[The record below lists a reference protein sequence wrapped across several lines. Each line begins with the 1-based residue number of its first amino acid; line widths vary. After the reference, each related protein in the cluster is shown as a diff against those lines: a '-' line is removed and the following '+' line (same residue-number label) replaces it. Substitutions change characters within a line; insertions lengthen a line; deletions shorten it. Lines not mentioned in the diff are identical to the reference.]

1 MNALK
6 TLVAALSVAASTAAS
21 AGMIVIDDFSNTAAA
36 SNPNATRTISTNA
49 VAGPGVYAG
58 VTGGPTGTLSLAN
71 LDTNYFVSAG
81 YSITGLPAGI
91 TSYQV
96 IYQVLTA
103 NPSDAPGNVATISLT
118 PSGLG
123 SQTYTNI
130 AQLSGTQ
137 TIYSNIIAGS
147 GTPFSFLL
155 SGNPGQNADIRIDS
169 ISLAYTC
176 NKSTSTTEGTGIGGG
191 SVVGLAL
198 VTGND
203 GCGTVPAP
211 ASLAL
216 LGLGFAGLA
225 AFRRKA
231 K

>member
-6 TLVAALSVAASTAAS
+6 TLVAAVAVAASTAAS
-21 AGMIVIDDFSNTAAA
+21 AGVILIDDFSSTTAA
-36 SNPNATRTISTNA
+36 SNSNATRTVTNN
-49 VAGPGVYAG
+49 VVGTPAG
-58 VTGGPTGTLSLAN
+58 VIAGVGGGFLNLAN
-71 LDTNYFVSAG
+71 FDTNFNVSAA
-81 YSITGLPAGI
+81 YAVTGLPSGI
-91 TSYQV
+91 QSYQI
-96 IYQVLTA
+96 IYQVLIA
-103 NPSDAPGNVATISLT
+103 NPSDAPGNVASIALT

-123 SQTYTNI
+123 TQTYTN
-130 AQLSGTQ
+130 LTPLNGTQ

-155 SGNPGQNADIRIDS
+155 TGTPGNNADIRIDS

-176 NKSTSTTEGTGIGGG
+176 NSTTSTTAGVGIGGG
-191 SVVGLAL
+191 SVVGSAL

-203 GCGTVPAP
+203 GCGAKVPAP

>member
-1 MNALK
+1 MNVLK
-6 TLVAALSVAASTAAS
+6 TLVAALSVATSAAAS
-21 AGMIVIDDFSNTAAA
+21 AGVMLIDDFSSTTAA
-36 SNPNATRTISTNA
+36 SNPNATRTVTQTAPVGTADNGVGNGFLNLANFGTNYTVSASYA
-49 VAGPGVYAG
+49 VA
-58 VTGGPTGTLSLAN
+58 
-71 LDTNYFVSAG
+71 
-81 YSITGLPAGI
+81 GLPAGI
-91 TSYQV
+91 SSYQIIYQV
-96 IYQVLTA
+96 IFADPGQESGATA
-103 NPSDAPGNVATISLT
+103 RIELT

-123 SQTYTNI
+123 TTTYNNIVSFPGNQTV
-130 AQLSGTQ
+130 
-137 TIYSNIIAGS
+137 YSNIISGT

-155 SGNPGQNADIRIDS
+155 TGAPNNNADIRIDS

-176 NKSTSTTEGTGIGGG
+176 NKQTSTTAGTGIGGG
-191 SVVGLAL
+191 SVVGSAL

>member
-21 AGMIVIDDFSNTAAA
+21 AGVMLIDDFSSTTAA
-36 SNPNATRTISTNA
+36 SNPNATRTITTDA
-49 VAGPGVYAG
+49 VAGPGVFAG
-58 VTGGPTGTLSLAN
+58 VTGGTLNLAN
-71 LDTNYFVSAG
+71 LATNYFVSAG
-81 YSITGLPAGI
+81 YAVAGLPAGI
-91 TSYQV
+91 SSYQI
-96 IYQVLTA
+96 IYQVLIA
-103 NPSDAPGNVATISLT
+103 NPSDAPGNVASIALT

-123 SQTYTNI
+123 TQTYTNL
-130 AQLSGTQ
+130 APLSGTQ
-137 TIYSNIIAGS
+137 TIYSSIIAGS

-155 SGNPGQNADIRIDS
+155 TGTPGNNADIRIDS

-176 NKSTSTTEGTGIGGG
+176 NKQTSTTAGTGIGGG
-191 SVVGLAL
+191 SVVGSAL

>member
-6 TLVAALSVAASTAAS
+6 TLVVALSVAASTAAS
-21 AGMIVIDDFSNTAAA
+21 AGVILIDDFSSTTVA
-36 SNPNATRTISTNA
+36 SNPNATRTVTNN
-49 VAGPGVYAG
+49 VVGNPPGVLAG
-58 VTGGPTGTLSLAN
+58 VGNGFLNLAN
-71 LDTNYFVSAG
+71 FDTNYNVSAA
-81 YSITGLPAGI
+81 YTVAGLPAAI
-91 TSYQV
+91 SSYQI
-96 IYQVLTA
+96 IYQVLIA
-103 NPSDAPGNVATISLT
+103 NPSDAPGNVATIALT
-118 PSGLG
+118 PAGLG
-123 SQTYTNI
+123 SQTYTNV
-130 AQLSGTQ
+130 APLSGTQ
-137 TIYSNIIAGS
+137 TIYSSIVSGS

-155 SGNPGQNADIRIDS
+155 SGAPGNNADIRIDN

-176 NKSTSTTEGTGIGGG
+176 NKQTSTTTGTAIGGG
-191 SVVGLAL
+191 SVVGQAL